1 MELVVERSSP
11 AVDNTHRT
19 LRDCISSC
27 SDLTTDVQ
35 YRYFVLKRQQR
46 SRSSSAGLPLSVDD
60 DDLSELSWSICN
72 ERDDRANATDLDKD
86 QSETVNDNH
95 LGEIAVSDQV
105 SLDIDM
111 GAPASA
117 APLDLGD
124 YFNFSDSL
132 IAPYEDNISTHPT
145 GDYSIEPLHSAQIPE
160 ASLAMDVATDSGGI
174 ASSQV
179 GTATGNATGKSN
191 HTIDEPSYST
201 DPSTTVEL
209 ARADTGPLSRL
220 STLTLANV
228 HPQTVNLVLNTL
240 LSSNASFQM
249 RLDNN

>member
-1 MELVVERSSP
+1 M
-11 AVDNTHRT
+11 H
-19 LRDCISSC
+19 
-27 SDLTTDVQ
+27 

-60 DDLSELSWSICN
+60 DDLSELSWSNGN
-72 ERDDRANATDLDKD
+72 ERDDRANATDLDID
-86 QSETVNDNH
+86 LSETVKHNH
-95 LGEIAVSDQV
+95 LGEIAVSDQT
-105 SLDIDM
+105 SLDFDM

-132 IAPYEDNISTHPT
+132 TAPYEDNISTHPT
-145 GDYSIEPLHSAQIPE
+145 GDYNIEPLHSAQIPE

-179 GTATGNATGKSN
+179 GTATGNATGRSN
-191 HTIDEPSYST
+191 DTVNEPSYST
-201 DPSTTVEL
+201 DPSTTVES
-209 ARADTGPLSRL
+209 ARADPDTPSRL
-220 STLTLANV
+220 RTLTLVNV

>member
-1 MELVVERSSP
+1 M
-11 AVDNTHRT
+11 
-19 LRDCISSC
+19 RDGISSC
-27 SDLTTDVQ
+27 SDLTADVQ
-35 YRYFVLKRQQR
+35 YRYYVLKRQQR

-60 DDLSELSWSICN
+60 DDLSELSWSNGN
-72 ERDDRANATDLDKD
+72 ERDDRANATDLDID
-86 QSETVNDNH
+86 LSETVKHNH
-95 LGEIAVSDQV
+95 LGEIAVSDQT
-105 SLDIDM
+105 SLDFDM

-132 IAPYEDNISTHPT
+132 TAPYEDNISTHPT
-145 GDYSIEPLHSAQIPE
+145 GDYNIEPLHSAQIPE

-179 GTATGNATGKSN
+179 GTATGNATGRSN
-191 HTIDEPSYST
+191 DTVNEPSYST
-201 DPSTTVEL
+201 DPSTTVES
-209 ARADTGPLSRL
+209 ARADPDTPSRL
-220 STLTLANV
+220 RTLTLVNV